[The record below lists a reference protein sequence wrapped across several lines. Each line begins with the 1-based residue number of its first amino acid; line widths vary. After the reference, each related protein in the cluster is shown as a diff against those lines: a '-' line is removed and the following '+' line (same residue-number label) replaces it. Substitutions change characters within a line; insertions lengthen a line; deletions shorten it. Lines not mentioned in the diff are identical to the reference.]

1 MAKFQAKIGWKRM
14 WKRENKN
21 YHSIPFL
28 SDAELKTL
36 KQIAEKFKN

>member
-14 WKRENKN
+14 WKGENKN
-21 YHSIPFL
+21 YHSILSL
-28 SDAELKTL
+28 SDTELKTL